1 MQTRRVREIMSIF
14 FKTYSHHYHIQTL
27 KRLNYTV
34 HTFPTIP
41 YSPIPTSS
49 AQRPQHGQRGYPCSL
64 WDQSILIT
72 IRIFRPKTCPRK
84 QMRHRSTPL
93 STQTPGKCEDEVI
106 STGEVTRLRQ
116 QTPNIQR
123 FFFYSSPIR
132 LRLAFLADGLA
143 DVVRM
148 GLHQNISPV
157 S

>member
-1 MQTRRVREIMSIF
+1 MSIF
-14 FKTYSHHYHIQTL
+14 FKTYSHHYHTQTL
-27 KRLNYTV
+27 KRMNYTV
-34 HTFPTIP
+34 HTFPAIP

-72 IRIFRPKTCPRK
+72 IFRPKTCPRK

-123 FFFYSSPIR
+123 FFFTQVRYDSAWRSWPMVLQTSGWGCIRISVQSPDKYSLITQLPPS
-132 LRLAFLADGLA
+132 
-143 DVVRM
+143 
-148 GLHQNISPV
+148 
-157 S
+157 